1 MAYKLNIII
10 LLLISNYCCIGGC
23 EAPPAKPAE
32 QLLPPLLLQLV
43 SLCWGQSLKSP
54 RLQGLLGIA
63 AHSRLIFV
71 PVLDETQAS
80 LCLHHRAGEMGS
92 SRPRRPAEV
101 SHCQEMTGFGL
112 WIEMKR

>member
-54 RLQGLLGIA
+54 RLQVLLGIA
-63 AHSRLIFV
+63 AHSRLILVLVQSWTRHRPHSVSITKLVRWAPPV
-71 PVLDETQAS
+71 PLGH
-80 LCLHHRAGEMGS
+80 LRC
-92 SRPRRPAEV
+92 PIAE
-101 SHCQEMTGFGL
+101 
-112 WIEMKR
+112 R